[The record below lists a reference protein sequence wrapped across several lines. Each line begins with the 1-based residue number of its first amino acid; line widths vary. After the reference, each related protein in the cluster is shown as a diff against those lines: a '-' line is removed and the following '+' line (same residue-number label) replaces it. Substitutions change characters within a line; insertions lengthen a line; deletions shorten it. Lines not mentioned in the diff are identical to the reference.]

1 MLVGTLEDISI
12 RGKKIIFKE
21 NFLFCLKKFNSV
33 CVCPFEQLT
42 ALDLT
47 AA

>member
-1 MLVGTLEDISI
+1 VGTLEDISI

-21 NFLFCLKKFNSV
+21 KFFVLFKKKFNSV
-33 CVCPFEQLT
+33 CVSFDQLT